1 MKQFANECILVMGA
15 KTQLPYFIEAFL
27 CWDFP
32 NKKEGRP
39 KGGQSV
45 FLCWDFPNKKEGRPK
60 GGQSVFLCWD
70 FPIERK
76 ADRREANPFF
86 YIGIF
91 L

>member
-45 FLCWDFPNKKEGRPK
+45 FLY
-60 GGQSVFLCWD
+60 WD

-76 ADRREANPFF
+76 AERREANPSN
-86 YIGIF
+86 YWNSIK
-91 L
+91 